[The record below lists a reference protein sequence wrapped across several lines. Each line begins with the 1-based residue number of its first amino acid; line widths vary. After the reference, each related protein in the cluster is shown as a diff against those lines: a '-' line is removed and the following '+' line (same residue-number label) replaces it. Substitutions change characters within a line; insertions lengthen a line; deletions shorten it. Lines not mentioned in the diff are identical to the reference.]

1 MCFSAGASFTAAAVL
16 SGIGITSLK
25 KTSTRSQIMFA
36 SIPML
41 FGIQQLSEGFLW
53 LSLSQHGYQE
63 WCETATYIFLFFAQ
77 FLWPIWIPGSM
88 LIMEHNK
95 IRKKL
100 LWVSFLSGI
109 ITSVL
114 LMYRMI
120 FLNVEASI
128 QHHHIDYN
136 IESPQWIII
145 VSSVLYVLSIVASP
159 FLSSAKGLKP
169 IAFLLLISLLAT
181 KVFYE
186 AYLVSVWCFFAAGL
200 SILVLRA
207 LKLVQEDI
215 HIAAE
220 KLEHKMD

>member
-16 SGIGITSLK
+16 GGIGVASLK
-25 KTSTRSQIMFA
+25 KASTRSQIMFA

-53 LSLSQHGYQE
+53 LSLSQAGYE
-63 WCETATYIFLFFAQ
+63 GWRETATYIFLFFAQ

-88 LIMEHNK
+88 LLMEHNK
-95 IRKKL
+95 TRKKL
-100 LWVSFLSGI
+100 LWISLIAGI

-114 LMYRMI
+114 LMYRMV

-136 IESPQWIII
+136 IESPQWIMI
-145 VSSVLYVLSIVASP
+145 VSSILYVLSIVASP
-159 FLSSAKGLKP
+159 FFSSAKGIKP

-181 KVFYE
+181 KIFYE

-200 SILVLRA
+200 SILVLRT
-207 LKLVQEDI
+207 LKLAQNEM
-215 HIAAE
+215 HLAAE